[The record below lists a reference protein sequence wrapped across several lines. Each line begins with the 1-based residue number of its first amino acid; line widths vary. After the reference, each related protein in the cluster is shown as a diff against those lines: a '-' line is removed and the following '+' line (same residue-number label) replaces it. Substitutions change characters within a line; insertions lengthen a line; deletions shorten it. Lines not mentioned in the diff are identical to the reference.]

1 MLLLTVFAMCSQNA
15 CKSVRFMYHHFL
27 RPLAKR
33 KLSSLYAMLNEATI
47 DLSSRLSNFCR
58 LLVRLIPESC
68 RTYPI
73 FLVIDDTLIEK
84 VGTHFEAWAK
94 LFDHASHNGTN
105 YLNGHCVVTL
115 VVLVPFLDENGH
127 VTYERVPMK
136 HKLWVPKKNKGKDK
150 KAALDRES
158 IVSGI
163 PYRSKYELLREI
175 LEEAVSALGADRN
188 SVLLADSWYPKGEIL
203 EFVNGNGNVAGVFNV
218 PINTVLY
225 DKKVQEHTGKR
236 GRPREV
242 GDRLRLKSAFSLV
255 DIPDTNYRAGW
266 RDVTTNLFG
275 RKRLVRALPT
285 ESRDAKS
292 RRLFLCTI
300 RVCVKFRLNA

>member
-1 MLLLTVFAMCSQNA
+1 
-15 CKSVRFMYHHFL
+15 
-27 RPLAKR
+27 
-33 KLSSLYAMLNEATI
+33 
-47 DLSSRLSNFCR
+47 
-58 LLVRLIPESC
+58 
-68 RTYPI
+68 
-73 FLVIDDTLIEK
+73 
-84 VGTHFEAWAK
+84 
-94 LFDHASHNGTN
+94 
-105 YLNGHCVVTL
+105 
-115 VVLVPFLDENGH
+115 
-127 VTYERVPMK
+127 MK

-150 KAALDRES
+150 KVALDRES

-163 PYRSKYELLREI
+163 PCRSKYELLREI

-203 EFVNGNGNVAGVFNV
+203 EFVNGNVNVAGIFTIPV
-218 PINTVLY
+218 NTVLC
-225 DKKVQEHTGKR
+225 DKNVPEHTGKR

-275 RKRLVRALPT
+275 RKRLVRALLT

-292 RRLFLCTI
+292 RSLYIHRSGY
-300 RVCVKFRLNA
+300 V